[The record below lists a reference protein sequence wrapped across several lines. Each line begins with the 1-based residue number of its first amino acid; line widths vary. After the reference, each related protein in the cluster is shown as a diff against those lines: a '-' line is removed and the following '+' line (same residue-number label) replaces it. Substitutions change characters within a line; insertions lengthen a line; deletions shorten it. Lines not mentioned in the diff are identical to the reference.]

1 MALVSMP
8 RAALVLLAAVAL
20 GLGALIASARPV
32 AACSCAGF
40 ETMRDYAT
48 EENAIFT
55 GTAGVQLARGVPVE
69 VDQWLWGDGAAP
81 IVWLSANSFGDGA
94 SCGDTPPTPGTS
106 WIWVTWRSENPGDF
120 ASGLCSPH
128 QRLDNPEGA
137 AMLQEAVDLFGWVEP
152 PGSPAT
158 EPTERPAAGI
168 PGGTDADDGI
178 APIALVAGGVGLAS
192 AALFAALIWF
202 ARRSRTAS

>member
-1 MALVSMP
+1 
-8 RAALVLLAAVAL
+8 
-20 GLGALIASARPV
+20 
-32 AACSCAGF
+32 
-40 ETMRDYAT
+40 MRDYAT

-106 WIWVTWRSENPGDF
+106 WIWVTWRSENRGDF

-128 QRLDNPEGA
+128 QRLDDPAGA
-137 AMLQEAVDLFGWVEP
+137 SMLKEAVEFFGFVEP
-152 PGSPAT
+152 LGGPTT
-158 EPTERPAAGI
+158 EPTERPRESA
-168 PGGTDADDGI
+168 PGATGSVDGI
-178 APIALVAGGVGLAS
+178 APIALVAAGVGFAT
-192 AALFAALIWF
+192 AALFGGLFWF